1 MSQLDQVMVKWH
13 TSQGGQCVQS
23 LSPFLWHE
31 ATESIATLP
40 LDGMLVH
47 LRFTPS
53 SMCVILIYTPGPGCS
68 KG

>member
-1 MSQLDQVMVKWH
+1 MVKWH
-13 TSQGGQCVQS
+13 TSQRGQRVQS
-23 LSPFLWHE
+23 LPLFLWHE

-47 LRFTPS
+47 LRVTPS
-53 SMCVILIYTPGPGCS
+53 SMSVILIYTPGPGCS